1 MSIVEPDTGELTFDP
16 TPFMV
21 EDAQP
26 GHHTYRI
33 RSWTGLLIYVGCT
46 NDIDRRLR
54 EHRSRSPWFPLA
66 KSVEV
71 ESHWSSPSAQLAE
84 REAIR
89 TEYPLFNRERYE
101 DPTSYEADFLAGGG
115 TLEDASAEL
124 FGTVFGGMFG

>member
-16 TPFMV
+16 SPFMF
-21 EDAQP
+21 EGAKP

-33 RSWTGLLIYVGCT
+33 RSWTGLLIYVGST

-54 EHRSRSPWFPLA
+54 EHRSRSPWFPLG
-66 KSVEV
+66 KTVEI
-71 ESHWSSPSAQLAE
+71 ESHWSAPSSRLAE

-101 DPTSYEADFLAGGG
+101 EPTSYEADFLAGGG
-115 TLEDASAEL
+115 TQEDALAQA
-124 FGTVFGGMFG
+124 FGNMFGGLLG